1 MSLGFVQERFDGGV
15 TVTTGDTTGA
25 QELLRDAPM
34 QAVWP
39 GLMIFLTV
47 IAFNF
52 LGDGLQ
58 DALDPRSERRT

>member
-1 MSLGFVQERFDGGV
+1 ML
-15 TVTTGDTTGA
+15 TGA
-25 QELLRDAPM
+25 QELLQDAPM